1 MNSATTSKWST
12 FFHDNEIL
20 EQIDKDVR
28 RTNPDLAW
36 FQNPVPSSKLS
47 PMTPPIPEIK
57 PKTSF
62 DSLRISS
69 PLLTPLST
77 APSSSS
83 VSKYPEINVR
93 RNLFRRIAHLNTSF
107 GVRERSVSAQG
118 NLHGEDEHEIDL
130 HWEAIERILFIYAKL
145 NPAIGYVQG
154 MNELIAP
161 LYYVNPFY
169 VELMIGS
176 GSR

>member
-12 FFHDNEIL
+12 FFHDNDIL

-36 FQNPVPSSKLS
+36 FQNPVPTSSLCPLS
-47 PMTPPIPEIK
+47 PPQHSVN
-57 PKTSF
+57 PKSSF

-69 PLLTPLST
+69 PLLTPPST
-77 APSSSS
+77 AT
-83 VSKYPEINVR
+83 SKYPAIHAR
-93 RNLFRRIAHLNTSF
+93 RSLFRRIAHLNTSF
-107 GVRERSVSAQG
+107 GARERSVSAQG
-118 NLHGEDEHEIDL
+118 GILGEEENEIDL

-161 LYYVNPFY
+161 LYYV
-169 VELMIGS
+169 LLTLI
-176 GSR
+176 RDL

>member
-36 FQNPVPSSKLS
+36 FQNPVPASTLS
-47 PMTPPIPEIK
+47 PMSPPIRALK
-57 PKTSF
+57 PKASF

-69 PLLTPLST
+69 PILTPPPTVL
-77 APSSSS
+77 
-83 VSKYPEINVR
+83 SKYPKINAR
-93 RNLFRRIAHLNTSF
+93 RSLFHRIAHLNTSF
-107 GVRERSVSAQG
+107 GARERSVSAQG
-118 NLHGEDEHEIDL
+118 SSHVEDELEIDL

-161 LYYVNPFY
+161 LYYVPLGF
-169 VELMIGS
+169 
-176 GSR
+176 

>member
-1 MNSATTSKWST
+1 LNSATTSKWST

-36 FQNPVPSSKLS
+36 FQNPVPISSLS
-47 PMTPPIPEIK
+47 PLSPPQHTLN

-69 PLLTPLST
+69 PLLTPPST
-77 APSSSS
+77 AR
-83 VSKYPEINVR
+83 SKYPSIQAR
-93 RNLFRRIAHLNTSF
+93 RSLFRRIAHLNTSF
-107 GVRERSVSAQG
+107 GARERSVAA
-118 NLHGEDEHEIDL
+118 HGGVLCEDENEIDL

-161 LYYVNPFY
+161 LYYVLLPL
-169 VELMIGS
+169 VRDL
-176 GSR
+176 